1 MIELTP
7 EEEQELLQLLE
18 EETEY
23 LSLLEDSISKD
34 EWINP
39 IGI

>member
-7 EEEQELLQLLE
+7 EEEQQLLQLLE
-18 EETEY
+18 DEEY
-23 LSLLEDSISKD
+23 LSLIEDSISKD
-34 EWINP
+34 EWFNP

>member
-1 MIELTP
+1 MTELTP
-7 EEEQELLQLLE
+7 EEEQQLLQLLE
-18 EETEY
+18 EEEY

-34 EWINP
+34 EWLNP

>member
-1 MIELTP
+1 MLELTP
-7 EEEQELLQLLE
+7 EEEQQLLQLLE
-18 EETEY
+18 DEEY

>member
-1 MIELTP
+1 MLELTP
-7 EEEQELLQLLE
+7 EEEQQLLQLLE
-18 EETEY
+18 EEEY

-34 EWINP
+34 EWLNP